1 MFPSHRP
8 LGTTYECP
16 ARNQDYYP
24 SGCVSLFFSS
34 GLSLKVWRFPQ
45 RFHKCGCSVQI
56 PPKINDFCSNLC
68 ESAYVLFRPQGHIIL
83 LPEIHVSER
92 PTKFV
97 GPIDCLNLKSSF
109 LPLTVYGR
117 PAHQEGHRFCAHS
130 LRRLFRCLLGR
141 IPRRRIG
148 LFSGWSVYPR
158 RSRQEYCRRGN
169 ELTDCFFSFCSSTT
183 FFSCTLY
190 CRA

>member
-1 MFPSHRP
+1 MPLQGVSVPSTSWNHLRMSS
-8 LGTTYECP
+8 TE
-16 ARNQDYYP
+16 
-24 SGCVSLFFSS
+24 S
-34 GLSLKVWRFPQ
+34 GLLS
-45 RFHKCGCSVQI
+45 
-56 PPKINDFCSNLC
+56 LC

-183 FFSCTLY
+183 FFSCTLIGPSS
-190 CRA
+190 CKASHALRNF

>member
-1 MFPSHRP
+1 MYRTACICPSMIR
-8 LGTTYECP
+8 
-16 ARNQDYYP
+16 
-24 SGCVSLFFSS
+24 LF
-34 GLSLKVWRFPQ
+34 LV
-45 RFHKCGCSVQI
+45 
-56 PPKINDFCSNLC
+56 NL
-68 ESAYVLFRPQGHIIL
+68 AVRMGHTF

-141 IPRRRIG
+141 IPRRRIVPS
-148 LFSGWSVYPR
+148 SGWSGCVHRTR
-158 RSRQEYCRRGN
+158 RECFRRGN
-169 ELTDCFFSFCSSTT
+169 EEVGSFSVPSYHFLLIVSA
-183 FFSCTLY
+183 L
-190 CRA
+190 RP